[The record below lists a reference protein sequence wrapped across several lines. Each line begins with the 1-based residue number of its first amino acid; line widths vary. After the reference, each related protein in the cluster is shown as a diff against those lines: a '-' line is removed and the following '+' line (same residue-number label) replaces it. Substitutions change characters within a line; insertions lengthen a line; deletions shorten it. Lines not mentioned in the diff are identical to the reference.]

1 MTSSPSKDKE
11 SPASSPI
18 GPRPFRLALL
28 RGLGIM
34 LPPLLTI
41 VLFLWALNTVDTYV
55 LRPIESMTRYLIV
68 ASIQDIRE
76 FEEFPEAET
85 QVDVDVDGEPISLLY
100 NDKHYVPVGE
110 QWLPRDIFSFVSRDP
125 GSIVPATAEA
135 YYSRYVT
142 VKWMQ
147 RSKVLPVFVGVFVL
161 LIYFLGKFMAAG
173 VGRILLAN
181 LEALITRLPLIRNV
195 YSSVKQVTDFLVA
208 ERSVEY
214 NRVIAVE
221 YPRRGMWS
229 IGFVTGEGMLD
240 IRSAANEPV
249 LTVLMPTSPMPA
261 TGFTV
266 TVRKCEAIDLNITI
280 DQAIQFV
287 VSCGVVVPPQQQQ
300 ANNAINMEIQRAVAA
315 RISGNGTASKAA
327 AARSNE
333 TSAETTGSD
342 TVARSSDEPAQT
354 EEQAGGNPDHEADQG
369 GA

>member
-1 MTSSPSKDKE
+1 MTSTEPEKQSTSP
-11 SPASSPI
+11 
-18 GPRPFRLALL
+18 GHRPFRLALL

-55 LRPIESMTRYLIV
+55 LRPLEGVTRYLIV
-68 ASIQDIRE
+68 MSIKDVRE
-76 FEEFPEAET
+76 FDEFPKPST
-85 QVDVDVDGEPISLLY
+85 QVDVDVDGNPVSLLF
-100 NDKHYVPVGE
+100 DDQHYLPVGE
-110 QWLPRDIFSFVSRDP
+110 QWLPRDIHGFVVRNP
-125 GSIVPATAEA
+125 GPVVPATAEA
-135 YYSRYVT
+135 YYDRYVT

-147 RSKVLPVFVGVFVL
+147 RSKILPVFLGVFVL
-161 LIYFLGKFMAAG
+161 LLYFLGKFMAAG
-173 VGRILLAN
+173 VGRILLSN

-214 NRVIAVE
+214 NRVVAVE
-221 YPRRGMWS
+221 YPRRGIWS

-266 TVRKCEAIDLNITI
+266 TIRKSETIDLNITI

-300 ANNAINMEIQRAVAA
+300 ASTAINIEVQRAVAA
-315 RISGNGTASKAA
+315 RISGNGSAQPSGEHSGAADAADNDRAVTDGNAATDKDAA
-327 AARSNE
+327 ADKDA
-333 TSAETTGSD
+333 TSDGGSPS
-342 TVARSSDEPAQT
+342 ASSE
-354 EEQAGGNPDHEADQG
+354 
-369 GA
+369 